1 MVLDPLFERPEWS
14 GLICAQSL
22 RAFLNARAGNRNWKR
37 SQSQMNTPS
46 SVQPSSEP
54 TPSRTR
60 PRSLITYCLER
71 DTLLFSLKMALV
83 VGTLL
88 AAINHGQALLTGHFT
103 PGELLPVCLT
113 YCVPFAVSMYSQ
125 VQGKRQRDLS
135 STERSVPN
143 EQPELETTQ
152 HEQLE

>member
-1 MVLDPLFERPEWS
+1 
-14 GLICAQSL
+14 
-22 RAFLNARAGNRNWKR
+22 
-37 SQSQMNTPS
+37 MNTPS
-46 SVQPSSEP
+46 SIPPSIKP

-88 AAINHGQALLTGHFT
+88 AVINHGQALLTGHFT
-103 PGELLPVCLT
+103 PGELLPACLT

-135 STERSVPN
+135 PTKPSVPS
-143 EQPELETTQ
+143 EQQEFETAQ

>member
-1 MVLDPLFERPEWS
+1 
-14 GLICAQSL
+14 
-22 RAFLNARAGNRNWKR
+22 
-37 SQSQMNTPS
+37 MNTPS
-46 SVQPSSEP
+46 SIQPSSES

-60 PRSLITYCLER
+60 PRSLIAYCLER

-88 AAINHGQALLTGHFT
+88 AVINHGRALLTGHFT
-103 PGELLPVCLT
+103 PGELFPVCLT

-135 STERSVPN
+135 PTESHVSS
-143 EQPELETTQ
+143 EQREFETAQ
-152 HEQLE
+152 YEQLE

>member
-1 MVLDPLFERPEWS
+1 MD
-14 GLICAQSL
+14 
-22 RAFLNARAGNRNWKR
+22 
-37 SQSQMNTPS
+37 TPS
-46 SVQPSSEP
+46 SIQPSSKLSQ
-54 TPSRTR
+54 SRSR
-60 PRSLITYCLER
+60 PRSLTAYCLER

-113 YCVPFAVSMYSQ
+113 YCVPFTVSMYSQ

-135 STERSVPN
+135 LTEPFHERSN
-143 EQPELETTQ
+143 
-152 HEQLE
+152 

>member
-1 MVLDPLFERPEWS
+1 
-14 GLICAQSL
+14 
-22 RAFLNARAGNRNWKR
+22 
-37 SQSQMNTPS
+37 MNTPS
-46 SVQPSSEP
+46 SIPPSSKP
-54 TPSRTR
+54 TPSHTR

-88 AAINHGQALLTGHFT
+88 AVINHGRALLTGHFT
-103 PGELLPVCLT
+103 PGELFPVCLT

-135 STERSVPN
+135 PTESHVSS
-143 EQPELETTQ
+143 EQREFETAQ
-152 HEQLE
+152 YEQLE